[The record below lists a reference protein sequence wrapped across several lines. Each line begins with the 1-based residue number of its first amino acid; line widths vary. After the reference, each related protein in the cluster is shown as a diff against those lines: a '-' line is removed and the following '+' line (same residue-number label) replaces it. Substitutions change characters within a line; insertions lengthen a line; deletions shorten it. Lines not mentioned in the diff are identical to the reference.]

1 MIWKIAIC
9 DDEKIYND
17 KIYQLCQNRLYKEGI
32 DGDIVQ
38 FQSGKEFLASDIKFH
53 MLFLDVEMEDM
64 DGFDVGKQ
72 LIKEGCKTSIIYITS
87 HDEWVQRAF
96 EVKAY
101 RYIYKTQMDM
111 IPEVMMDVIH
121 DLSENIGLVIKV
133 READNHRMV
142 LYLSEIYAMES
153 IGDETVIILENG
165 NVLTRETVKDLVS
178 RLNEN
183 FIVCS
188 RGKAIN
194 LEYVKRIDRG
204 CILLQNETQYRISRR
219 KEKEVRER
227 FDDFIKKHLRYQ

>member
-9 DDEKIYND
+9 DDEKMCNE
-17 KIYQLCQNRLYKEGI
+17 KIYQLCEDQLYKEGI
-32 DGDIVQ
+32 DGEIVQ
-38 FQSGKEFLASDIKFH
+38 FQSGKEFLASDINFH
-53 MLFLDVEMEDM
+53 MVFLNVEMEGM
-64 DGFDVGKQ
+64 DGFEVGKQ
-72 LIKEGCKTSIIYITS
+72 LIKRGSKTSIIYITS

-111 IPEVMMDVIH
+111 IPEVMMDAIH

-133 READNHRMV
+133 REVDNHRMV

-165 NVLTRETVKDLVS
+165 NVLTRETVKDLMS
-178 RLNEN
+178 RLNDN
-183 FIVCS
+183 FIICN

-194 LEYVKRIDRG
+194 LEYVKRIDKG
-204 CILLQNETQYRISRR
+204 HILLQNGTQYRISKR

-227 FDDFIKKHLRYQ
+227 FDDFIEKHLRYQ